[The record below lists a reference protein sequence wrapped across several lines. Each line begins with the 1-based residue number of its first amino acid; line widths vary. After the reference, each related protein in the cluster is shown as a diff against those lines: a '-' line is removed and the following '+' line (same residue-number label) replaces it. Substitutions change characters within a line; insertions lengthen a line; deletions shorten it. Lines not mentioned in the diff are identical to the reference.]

1 MNMRTNEW
9 MNEWMKE
16 FMSERA
22 NEWMNGVN
30 ERISYK
36 NQSDA
41 LISYSKVKERNT
53 SAEGNIK

>member
-1 MNMRTNEW
+1 

-16 FMSERA
+16 FMSKRA

>member
-1 MNMRTNEW
+1 
-9 MNEWMKE
+9 
-16 FMSERA
+16 
-22 NEWMNGVN
+22 MNGVN